1 VWDNLGKTYSDMVQG
16 ILLLNDNI
24 ITSGTVEKFFSVKPR
39 VRINIKYQL
48 GFDSKFN
55 KRKILHSTSYKK
67 AVEMGAIQEF
77 YA

>member
-1 VWDNLGKTYSDMVQG
+1 MWDNLGKTYSDMVQG
-16 ILLLNDNI
+16 ILMLNDNI
-24 ITSGTVEKFFSVKPR
+24 ISEGIVKKFFSVKPR

-48 GFDSKFN
+48 GFDSNFN
-55 KRKILHSTSYKK
+55 KKKITKSTSYVK